1 MESSKVWTQGRGW
14 ETHSTSL
21 VPTRIKSCETALKK
35 AMGTDREATEAAS
48 RSARLAWGLG
58 SPKGNND
65 GAGGKRLARGWAN
78 R

>member
-21 VPTRIKSCETALKK
+21 VPTRIKSCDTALKK
-35 AMGTDREATEAAS
+35 ATETDREATEVAC

-65 GAGGKRLARGWAN
+65 SAGGTRLARGRAN